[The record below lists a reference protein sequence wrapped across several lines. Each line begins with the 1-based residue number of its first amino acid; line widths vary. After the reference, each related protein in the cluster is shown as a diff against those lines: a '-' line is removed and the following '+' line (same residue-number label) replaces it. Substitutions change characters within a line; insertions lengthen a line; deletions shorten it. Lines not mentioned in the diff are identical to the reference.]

1 MGCMSG
7 LWLAAA
13 FALLT
18 IVIVYFSLFKIL
30 KFLFQRHFAW
40 FVASIIFLSP
50 FAFVLS
56 QAHDL
61 LELLWMVL
69 LTPFYGVFVLLMV
82 STIWMVRFYCLAFS
96 ILMITRFLLQ
106 RREPANETK
115 SKDEFDM
122 FLARHSKRN
131 AHFAAKGQRRVDV
144 IVRKGHI
151 LVRGL
156 WKYWRFA
163 LVFFLLVTLA
173 ATFTG
178 GATVRDPTYF
188 EAQQFVASDKTASHQ
203 YVNGSYTCANFAN
216 DFRSNALRAGYECGI
231 VFLYFP
237 DNACHALNCFNTTD
251 KGLVFVEPQL
261 DKFVN
266 VTVGKT
272 YQAETVLPPFY
283 NGTVMWYY
291 VDWQVSSEKP

>member
-1 MGCMSG
+1 MSG
-7 LWLAAA
+7 LWLAIAA
-13 FALLT
+13 ALLT

-56 QAHDL
+56 QASDL

-82 STIWMVRFYCLAFS
+82 STIWMVRFYCLAFCT
-96 ILMITRFLLQ
+96 LMIAQFLLQ
-106 RREPANETK
+106 REEPVNETK
-115 SKDEFDM
+115 SKDEFEM
-122 FLARHSKRN
+122 VLARHLKGN
-131 AHFAAKGQRRVDV
+131 AHFAAKGQKRVNM
-144 IVRKGHI
+144 IIRKGHI
-151 LVRGL
+151 LVHSL
-156 WKYWRFA
+156 WKHWRFA
-163 LVFFLLVTLA
+163 LVLVLLATSA
-173 ATFTG
+173 ATFTSS
-178 GATVRDPTYF
+178 ATFRNPTYF
-188 EAQQFVASDKTASHQ
+188 EAQQFVASDKTASHP
-203 YVNGSYTCANFAN
+203 YVIGSYTCANFAA

-272 YQAETVLPPFY
+272 YQAEKVTPPFC

-291 VDWQVSSEKP
+291 VDW